1 MTAPLDDVKRRLR
14 DVWSSA
20 AGYHELTAGFSPA
33 IEELVD
39 WVGIGSGERVLD
51 IATGTGRT
59 ALAAR
64 RRGAQVTAID
74 FSPVQLSEA
83 AHHLAR
89 AGYDDVTL
97 DEGDIEALPYP
108 DHHFSAVISTFGVLH
123 AARAELAA
131 SEMERVLAYAG
142 RLGLATWLPDSGLL
156 ALHEL
161 LYRYRA
167 TSPLID
173 DPRQWG
179 DHTRLRALFNRR
191 SLPKLEHREGELTLD
206 YPDTQTAWREWRS
219 RYGPARSIYSALNA
233 ERRFQLDQE
242 AVACFSASALADG
255 HVNWRLGYLL
265 TRAVKVSTVS
275 RLG

>member
-1 MTAPLDDVKRRLR
+1 MTAPLDDTKRQLR
-14 DVWSSA
+14 DAWSSA
-20 AGYHELTAGFSPA
+20 AGYHELTAGFRPA
-33 IEELVD
+33 VDELVD
-39 WVGIGSGERVLD
+39 WVGIGPGERVLD
-51 IATGTGRT
+51 IATGTGRA

-89 AGYDDVTL
+89 AGFEDVVL

-131 SEMERVLAYAG
+131 GEMERVLAFAG
-142 RLGLATWLPDSGLL
+142 RLGLATWLPDGGLL
-156 ALHEL
+156 ALHLL

-167 TSPLID
+167 TSSLID

-179 DHTRLRALFNRR
+179 EHSRIRALFNRR
-191 SLPKLEHREGELTLD
+191 SLPKLEHREGKLTLV
-206 YPDTQTAWREWRS
+206 YPHTETAWREWRT
-219 RYGPARSIYSALNA
+219 RYGPARSIYSALHA
-233 ERRFQLDQE
+233 ERRAQLD
-242 AVACFSASALADG
+242 ADALDFFNASALSDG
-255 HVNWRLGYLL
+255 RVAWQLGYLL